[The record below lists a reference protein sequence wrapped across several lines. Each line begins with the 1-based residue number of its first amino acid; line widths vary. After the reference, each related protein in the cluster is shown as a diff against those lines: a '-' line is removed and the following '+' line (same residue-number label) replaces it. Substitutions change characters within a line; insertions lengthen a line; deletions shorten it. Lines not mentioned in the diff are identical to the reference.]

1 LIKNII
7 LYEIYHKLWPPKLP
21 PPKTKT
27 YSIYFDTRNNRE
39 ENKTLERECA
49 LLHISPP
56 HSQNT

>member
-1 LIKNII
+1 MLT
-7 LYEIYHKLWPPKLP
+7 YEIYHKLWPPKLP
-21 PPKTKT
+21 PPNTKT